1 MLRGWIAVITIGSAL
16 AACSSDGIRESNR
29 PIHRVSPAAAGQG
42 SRPTHGEVYIVTR
55 GDTLY
60 SIAFRNQLDYHDLAE
75 WNGIGRDYTIK
86 VGQELR
92 LTPPDGSPLPPPVAS
107 SRAPGRDVAG
117 SSGGTSSSNASASS
131 APASRGTGTSPSAPT
146 SASAAAASGTAMAR
160 GGAAAGASAST
171 SSGGSGAAG
180 SSAPPSAAVT
190 PGSGSGLWQ
199 WPTRGPLLRGFGTE
213 GSKGLDIGG
222 EVGQT
227 IVASRAGKVV
237 YSGSALKGYG
247 ELVIIKHDE
256 ETLSAYG
263 YNRRR
268 LVEEGDS
275 VTAGQPIAELGIG
288 PEQRPLLHF
297 EIRDHGRPV
306 DPKPLLP

>member
-1 MLRGWIAVITIGSAL
+1 MKPSLRRAVAGCAIAGAL
-16 AACSSDGIRESNR
+16 VLAGCSSDGIRESNR

-42 SRPTHGEVYIVTR
+42 SRPTHGEVYIVAR

-92 LTPPDGSPLPPPVAS
+92 LTPPDGSPLPPPVAG
-107 SRAPGRDVAG
+107 SRTPARENAG
-117 SSGGTSSSNASASS
+117 SSAAPSRNAGG
-131 APASRGTGTSPSAPT
+131 
-146 SASAAAASGTAMAR
+146 ASAAGAATAASGTAMAR
-160 GGAAAGASAST
+160 GGAAAVTSAPSAS
-171 SSGGSGAAG
+171 SAAGGS
-180 SSAPPSAAVT
+180 SQPSASVT
-190 PGSGSGLWQ
+190 PGAGSGLWQ
-199 WPTRGPLLRGFGTE
+199 WPTRGPLLRGYGTD

-275 VTAGQPIAELGIG
+275 VAAGQPIAELGIG